1 MRKIIISFCI
11 LLAALSL
18 KAQPVS
24 GIRIDGGDTPIL
36 VYFGG
41 RQMCYPTTTCFVANL
56 KPGNYTIEV
65 YASRPTRPG
74 ERVWKGER
82 LYNDRVYFNGNEVK
96 DIIVEERG
104 DIRPGRPGRPGNGG
118 HRPDYN
124 RYDRVMNDQ
133 LFKKFFD
140 SVKNEPF
147 EKDRMGL
154 ITTALANSDFT
165 SEQCLQL
172 VKFYTFDNE
181 RLKIMKMMYPNI
193 VDKEAFFTVIGTLTF
208 SSNKTK
214 MNDFIKEYEG
224 R

>member
-18 KAQPVS
+18 KAQSIS

-41 RQMCYPTTTCFVANL
+41 KQMCYPTTTCFVANL

-65 YASRPTRPG
+65 YASRSTRPG

-82 LYNDRVYFNGNEVK
+82 LYNERVYFNGNGVH
-96 DIIVEERG
+96 DIVVEEPG
-104 DIRPGRPGRPGNGG
+104 DIRPGRPGRPGTGQSG
-118 HRPDYN
+118 HRPEHD
-124 RYDRVMNDQ
+124 RYDRVMSDQ
-133 LFKKFFD
+133 LFKKFLD

-147 EKDRMGL
+147 DKDRMGL
-154 ITTALANSDFT
+154 ITAALTNSDFT

-181 RLKIMKMMYPNI
+181 RLKIMKMMYPFM
-193 VDKEAFFTVIGTLTF
+193 VTATLTF
-208 SSNKTK
+208 SKNKTQ
-214 MNDFIKEYEG
+214 MNDFIREYEG

>member
-41 RQMCYPTTTCFVANL
+41 RQMCYPTTTCFVA
-56 KPGNYTIEV
+56 NYTIEV

-104 DIRPGRPGRPGNGG
+104 DIRPGRPGRPGNGQGG

>member
-65 YASRPTRPG
+65 TRPG

-104 DIRPGRPGRPGNGG
+104 DIRPGRPGRPGNGQGG

>member
-104 DIRPGRPGRPGNGG
+104 DIRPGRPGRPGTGQGG

-154 ITTALANSDFT
+154 ITTAL
-165 SEQCLQL
+165 EQCLQL

>member
-56 KPGNYTIEV
+56 
-65 YASRPTRPG
+65 SPG

-104 DIRPGRPGRPGNGG
+104 DIRPGRPGRPGNGQGG